1 MVVVWKELHKILSMY
16 LSKDKY
22 EKYII
27 VFDNSDIESDI
38 EYEYEETFG
47 AFINLDLRAKIIL
60 LIKLSRMSVIISVN
74 ITKLLQNYDILK
86 FKLFFIIIIKRCS

>member
-1 MVVVWKELHKILSMY
+1 MY

-27 VFDNSDIESDI
+27 VFDNSDI